1 MIEIFPHV
9 YQFKT
14 PIPNSPLGYIS
25 AYLLRSAQGDLLID
39 TGWNTEAAFESL
51 KQQVE
56 EAGAAL
62 GNLRTLVITHTHPDH
77 FGLAG
82 RLKALGA
89 LELILHEQ
97 EARMLDRRNGD
108 LSAIL
113 AAMDQWLRING
124 MPEDERNPPGGA
136 PLPMDSFVTP
146 VMPDRVVFGGE
157 HLQFG
162 EFDLELVWTP
172 GHSPGHL
179 CLYDH
184 SHRLLFSGDHVL
196 PRTTPNISMFTQTFS
211 NPLGDYL
218 DALDRVAR
226 LDVDLVLPSHGKPF
240 HGLKARTDA
249 IRQHHEERLEAMLA
263 AFDGHR
269 QTAYTIAG
277 AALWGRTGKSWHEL
291 DILQRRFAVTET
303 IAHLELLFARGMLE
317 KSTQDGL
324 AWYAPARG

>member
-1 MIEIFPHV
+1 MIEIFPQV
-9 YQFKT
+9 YQLKT

-25 AYLLRSAQGDLLID
+25 SYLLRSAQGDLLID

-89 LELILHEQ
+89 GELILHAQ

-108 LSAIL
+108 LPEIL

-124 MPEDERNPPGGA
+124 MPDDERNLPDGA
-136 PLPMDSFVTP
+136 RLPMDSFVSP
-146 VMPDRVVFGGE
+146 VMPDRVVTGGE
-157 HLQFG
+157 HLQLG
-162 EFDLELVWTP
+162 EFDLDLVWTP

-196 PRTTPNISMFTQTFS
+196 PRTTPNISMFTQNFS

-218 DALDRVAR
+218 EALDKVAR
-226 LDVDLVLPSHGKPF
+226 LEVDLVLPSHGKPF

-249 IRQHHEERLEAMLA
+249 IRQHHEERLEAMRA
-263 AFDGHR
+263 AFHGQR
-269 QTAYTIAG
+269 QTAYTIAASVLWAKSG
-277 AALWGRTGKSWHEL
+277 ASWHAL
-291 DILQRRFAVTET
+291 DPLQKRFAVTET
-303 IAHLELLFARGMLE
+303 IAHLELLAVRGMLE